1 MAVTEPIIGR
11 YVDLR
16 SCTEDDAEFTRAIRR
31 DPQFANCFPALDNTL
46 DEQIAWIKKQREKSG
61 DYFFVVWDK
70 EGNRLGTI
78 SIYNVEGDH
87 GESGRLAI
95 KGNSL
100 QVVEAQIL
108 SDNFGYEKLGLKH
121 INAFIFADNERAI
134 RYAKQ
139 FNSHLSDPEVDE
151 AGRKIVRVIGSK
163 EDFAKATAKFKRILY
178 R

>member
-1 MAVTEPIIGR
+1 MAVTEPILGR

-46 DEQIAWIKKQREKSG
+46 DEQRVWIKKQREKAG

-78 SIYNVEGDH
+78 SVYNIEDDH

-100 QVVEAQIL
+100 QAIEAQL
-108 SDNFGYEKLGLKH
+108 LADQFGYEQLGLNR
-121 INAFIFADNERAI
+121 IDAFIFEENKRAL
-134 RYAKQ
+134 RFSEMFNRRVYAHETDD
-139 FNSHLSDPEVDE
+139 S
-151 AGRKIVRVIGSK
+151 GRNIVKVVSTK
-163 EDFAKATAKFKRILY
+163 EDFYSAFKKCKRVLY